1 MDIPDLSGNLK
12 ALLLEKFEWYEKKLL
27 DELSKQGGPL
37 LTTAQSRT
45 LAVLK
50 GGSCSIA
57 DIARRLGVSRQAAHK
72 TVARLIDLGWLTLK
86 QSEKKN
92 EKIVEFT
99 PHGQEMRKITGKS
112 MAKIEQQLAK
122 KLGDQN
128 FSQLVALLNTD
139 WD

>member
-12 ALLLEKFEWYEKKLL
+12 ALLLERFEWYESKLL
-27 DELSKQGGPL
+27 DELSKQGGPQ
-37 LTTAQSRT
+37 LTTAQSRV
-45 LAVLK
+45 LATLK

-57 DIARRLGVSRQAAHK
+57 DLARSLGVSRQAAHK
-72 TVARLIDLGWLTLK
+72 TVARLVDLGWLNLK
-86 QSEKKN
+86 QSDKKN
-92 EKIVEFT
+92 EKIVQFT

-112 MAKIEQQLAK
+112 MAKIEQQLSD

-128 FSQLVALLNTD
+128 FSRLVDLLNTS